1 MDPYQVLEISR
12 SASTD
17 EIKKAYRALS
27 RKYHPD
33 ANVNNPNKSQAEERF
48 KQIQQAY
55 KQIMDEKENGYKN
68 ASEFNYKY
76 SYSGQDAEYQ
86 SDENMMH
93 LKAAANYINN
103 CYYNEALNVLNQMR
117 EKNGRWY
124 YLSAVANAGLGN
136 NILALEHAKQA
147 MMLEPQNPQFA
158 QLVYQ
163 LEAGGEW
170 YQSMQRPYNSSMG
183 SGSVCTKICIT
194 YMICNL
200 CASSSMCCNPIYF
213 YH

>member
-17 EIKKAYRALS
+17 EIKKAYRTLS

-33 ANVNNPNKSQAEERF
+33 ANINNPNKNQAEERF

-68 ASEFNYKY
+68 ASGFSYKY
-76 SYSGQDAEYQ
+76 SYNGQDAEYQ
-86 SDENMMH
+86 SDENIMH

-103 CYYNEALNVLNQMR
+103 CYYNEALNVLNQMHER
-117 EKNGRWY
+117 NGQWY
-124 YLSAVANAGLGN
+124 YLSAIANTGLGN
-136 NILALEHAKQA
+136 NILALEYAKQA
-147 MMLEPQNPQFA
+147 VMLEPQNSQFA

-170 YQSMQRPYNSSMG
+170 YQNMQRPYNSSMVSEG
-183 SGSVCTKICIT
+183 VCTKICIT
-194 YMICNL
+194 YMVCNL
-200 CASSSMCCNPIYF
+200 CASSMCCNPIYF